1 VRFANGS
8 VGKISA
14 SLDGLAFPYQFNID
28 LLGTAGAA
36 RDNRI
41 YTKELLDNQSDWI
54 TLACETPNTGSVAH
68 HPFKAEIDDFVE
80 AIRQDSSALCS
91 LEEACRSMDVVFA
104 INESART
111 GRSVSVKK
119 R

>member
-1 VRFANGS
+1 
-8 VGKISA
+8 
-14 SLDGLAFPYQFNID
+14 DGLAFPYQFNID
-28 LLGTAGAA
+28 LLGTKGAV

-41 YTKELLDNQSDWI
+41 YTKEILDNQSDWI
-54 TLACETPNTGSVAH
+54 TLSCDTPNTGSVAH
-68 HPFKAEIDDFVE
+68 HPFKAEINNFVD
-80 AIRQDSSALCS
+80 AIQKGDKVLCT

-111 GRSVSVKK
+111 GRPVKVKK